1 MSARNII
8 MAAAGVSTGPAV
20 GQVAYTT
27 PGTYSWTVPAG
38 VTSVCVV
45 CVGAGGFG
53 EVTGPKAG
61 GGGALAYANNV
72 AVTPGSVMEIVVGAV
87 GSNYNVMG
95 GNSRVSSGICEA
107 GGGHSAYT
115 AIPGAGGTVIYG
127 TGYPGGDGGNGY
139 YASML
144 AYATGGGG
152 GAGGYSG
159 PGGDGSAGVAASDSS
174 AGEAGTGGAGG
185 GGGGASV
192 AGPEEVQPRQGGRG
206 GGVGLLGQGASGAG
220 GAGVYAG
227 NGGQGGDG
235 SGGTYGG
242 GSSLGTNGGGG
253 AVRIIWGEGRAFP
266 STNTGDM

>member
-1 MSARNII
+1 MSASQQMLI
-8 MAAAGVSTGPAV
+8 GSGGPAV
-20 GQVAYTT
+20 GQTAFTT
-27 PGTYSWTVPAG
+27 PGTHYWTVPSG
-38 VTSVCVV
+38 VSSVCVV

-72 AVTPGSVMEIVVGAV
+72 AVTPGSVMEVVVGAV
-87 GSNYNVMG
+87 GSNYDVMG
-95 GNSRVSSGICEA
+95 GSSRFSSGICEA

-115 AIPGAGGTVIYG
+115 ALPGAGGTVIYG
-127 TGYPGGDGGNGY
+127 TGSHGGDGGNGV
-139 YASML
+139 YASMG

-159 PGGDGSAGVAASDSS
+159 PGGDGSAGVASYGSSD
-174 AGEAGTGGAGG
+174 GEAGTGGAGG
-185 GGGGASV
+185 GGAGGSV
-192 AGPEEVQPRQGGRG
+192 AGPAEVQQRQGGRG

-235 SGGTYGG
+235 SGGAYGG
-242 GSSLGTNGGGG
+242 GSSLNTNGGGG
-253 AVRIIWGEGRAFP
+253 AVRIIWGEGRSFP
-266 STNTGDM
+266 STNTGNL